1 MRAVFSCPTTFMK
14 LATHSKKYLIL
25 KIILSH
31 DFHVAGVKNDFMI
44 HQMLAF
50 KPLSLTS
57 LCSGVF
63 IFFTTLLPRVAY
75 AQNSPTEIVSNIK
88 ETNQLSYTLGT
99 RLKSND
105 IGDWQNSARV
115 RPVIG
120 LRYGKWQLGIG
131 DGRAWRNL
139 GQFGSEPT
147 LSYQVMDEP
156 DLNIGLSMRV
166 HNVSTG
172 ESFDVFEGGKNTL
185 RTRVMMHRK
194 INQRW
199 RLNADWTQDIL
210 NKGDSTTL
218 NLGLSYAW
226 PVFQQ
231 SELILHADSTWA
243 TAEHWRNSGS
253 QVKQGTLDLVSSG
266 FQKVSAGLTFKQS
279 ISKHWAWYSSYAIS
293 QPIAELRK
301 AQARE
306 ISSGQI
312 GILYFQR

>member
-1 MRAVFSCPTTFMK
+1 
-14 LATHSKKYLIL
+14 
-25 KIILSH
+25 
-31 DFHVAGVKNDFMI
+31 MI
-44 HQMLAF
+44 HPMHALKQMILHA
-50 KPLSLTS
+50 
-57 LCSGVF
+57 LCLVVI
-63 IFFTTLLPRVAY
+63 IFSSILLPSTAN
-75 AQNSPTEIVSNIK
+75 AQNSSTEASPVIS
-88 ETNQLSYTLGT
+88 ESDQLYYTLGT

-105 IGDWQNSARV
+105 LGDWQNSARV

-147 LSYQVMDEP
+147 LSYQVMDEQ

-185 RTRVMMHRK
+185 RTRVMVHRK

-199 RLNADWTQDIL
+199 RFNADWTQDVL
-210 NKGDSTTL
+210 NKGDGTTL
-218 NLGLSYAW
+218 SLGLSYAW

-253 QVKQGTLDLVSSG
+253 QFKTGPLNLVTTG

-279 ISKHWAWYSSYAIS
+279 ISRHWAWYSSFAIS
-293 QPIAELRK
+293 QPIAELK
-301 AQARE
+301 KISGSNE
-306 ISSGQI
+306 IVSGQI
-312 GILYFQR
+312 GILYFKR

>member
-1 MRAVFSCPTTFMK
+1 
-14 LATHSKKYLIL
+14 
-25 KIILSH
+25 
-31 DFHVAGVKNDFMI
+31 MI
-44 HQMLAF
+44 HPMHAIKQMSLAAF
-50 KPLSLTS
+50 CFAAFILTA
-57 LCSGVF
+57 
-63 IFFTTLLPRVAY
+63 TLLPSLAK
-75 AQNSPTEIVSNIK
+75 AQNSSTESASLIEEVD
-88 ETNQLSYTLGT
+88 QLSYTLGT

-105 IGDWQNSARV
+105 MGNWQNTARV

-194 INQRW
+194 INKRW
-199 RLNADWTQDIL
+199 RLNVDWTQDIL

-243 TAEHWRNSGS
+243 TAEHWRNSS
-253 QVKQGTLDLVSSG
+253 LQVKQGPLDLVSTG

-279 ISKHWAWYSSYAIS
+279 ISKHWAWYSTFAIS
-293 QPIAELRK
+293 QPIADLK
-301 AQARE
+301 NVQARG
-306 ISSGQI
+306 ISAGQI
-312 GILYFQR
+312 GVLYFQR

>member
-1 MRAVFSCPTTFMK
+1 
-14 LATHSKKYLIL
+14 
-25 KIILSH
+25 
-31 DFHVAGVKNDFMI
+31 MI
-44 HQMLAF
+44 HPMHAIKQMNLHA
-50 KPLSLTS
+50 LGL
-57 LCSGVF
+57 VF
-63 IFFTTLLPRVAY
+63 IIFSMSFLPCAAK
-75 AQNSPTEIVSNIK
+75 AQNNSTETSAIIG
-88 ETNQLSYTLGT
+88 EADQIYYTLGT

-105 IGDWQNSARV
+105 MGDWQNTARV

-172 ESFDVFEGGKNTL
+172 ESFDAFEGGKNTL

-194 INQRW
+194 INKRW
-199 RLNADWTQDIL
+199 RLNGDWTQDIL
-210 NKGDSTTL
+210 NKGDGTTL

-243 TAEHWRNSGS
+243 TAEHWRNSALYA
-253 QVKQGTLDLVSSG
+253 KQGPLDLVSTG

-279 ISKHWAWYSSYAIS
+279 ISRHWAWYSTFAIS
-293 QPIAELRK
+293 QPIAELK
-301 AQARE
+301 KVQARE

>member
-1 MRAVFSCPTTFMK
+1 MHALKQMILHALCLVVIIFS
-14 LATHSKKYLIL
+14 
-25 KIILSH
+25 IIL
-31 DFHVAGVKNDFMI
+31 
-44 HQMLAF
+44 
-50 KPLSLTS
+50 
-57 LCSGVF
+57 
-63 IFFTTLLPRVAY
+63 LPSTVN
-75 AQNSPTEIVSNIK
+75 AQNSSTEASPVIS
-88 ETNQLSYTLGT
+88 ESDQLYYTLGT

-105 IGDWQNSARV
+105 LGDWQNTARV

-147 LSYQVMDEP
+147 LSYQVMDEQ

-185 RTRVMMHRK
+185 RTRVMLHRK

-199 RLNADWTQDIL
+199 RFNADWTQDVL
-210 NKGDSTTL
+210 NKGDGTTL
-218 NLGLSYAW
+218 NLGLSYTW

-253 QVKQGTLDLVSSG
+253 QFKTGSLNLVTSG

-279 ISKHWAWYSSYAIS
+279 LSRHWAWYSSFAIS
-293 QPIAELRK
+293 QPIAELKRISGSN
-301 AQARE
+301 E
-306 ISSGQI
+306 IASGQI
-312 GILYFQR
+312 GILYFKR

>member
-1 MRAVFSCPTTFMK
+1 
-14 LATHSKKYLIL
+14 
-25 KIILSH
+25 
-31 DFHVAGVKNDFMI
+31 MI
-44 HQMLAF
+44 HPMHALKQMILHA
-50 KPLSLTS
+50 
-57 LCSGVF
+57 LCLVVI
-63 IFFTTLLPRVAY
+63 IFSSILLPSTAN
-75 AQNSPTEIVSNIK
+75 AQNSSTEASPVIS
-88 ETNQLSYTLGT
+88 ESDQLYYTLGT

-105 IGDWQNSARV
+105 LGDWQNSARV

-147 LSYQVMDEP
+147 LSYQVMDEQ

-185 RTRVMMHRK
+185 RSRVMLHRK

-199 RLNADWTQDIL
+199 RFNADWTQDVL
-210 NKGDSTTL
+210 NKGDGTTL
-218 NLGLSYAW
+218 SLGLSYAW

-243 TAEHWRNSGS
+243 TAEHWRNTGS
-253 QVKQGTLDLVSSG
+253 QFKTGPLNLVTTG

-279 ISKHWAWYSSYAIS
+279 ISRHWAWYSSFAIS
-293 QPIAELRK
+293 QPIAELKRISGSN
-301 AQARE
+301 E
-306 ISSGQI
+306 IASGQI
-312 GILYFQR
+312 GILYFKR

>member
-1 MRAVFSCPTTFMK
+1 M
-14 LATHSKKYLIL
+14 
-25 KIILSH
+25 
-31 DFHVAGVKNDFMI
+31 MI
-44 HQMLAF
+44 HPMHAIKQMNLHA
-50 KPLSLTS
+50 LGL
-57 LCSGVF
+57 VF
-63 IFFTTLLPRVAY
+63 IIFSISFLPCTAK
-75 AQNSPTEIVSNIK
+75 AQNNSTETSAIIG
-88 ETNQLSYTLGT
+88 EADQIYYTLGT

-105 IGDWQNSARV
+105 MGDWQNTARV

-194 INQRW
+194 INKRW
-199 RLNADWTQDIL
+199 RLNGDWTQDIL
-210 NKGDSTTL
+210 NKGDGTTL
-218 NLGLSYAW
+218 NLGLSYAG

-243 TAEHWRNSGS
+243 TAEHWRNSAS
-253 QVKQGTLDLVSSG
+253 HVKQGPLDLVSTG

-279 ISKHWAWYSSYAIS
+279 ISRHWAWYSTFAIS
-293 QPIAELRK
+293 QPIAELK
-301 AQARE
+301 KVQARE

>member
-1 MRAVFSCPTTFMK
+1 MSHGINLAAVQT
-14 LATHSKKYLIL
+14 Y
-25 KIILSH
+25 
-31 DFHVAGVKNDFMI
+31 FMI
-44 HQMLAF
+44 HPMYAAKQLNLATF
-50 KPLSLTS
+50 CLIAIILA
-57 LCSGVF
+57 
-63 IFFTTLLPRVAY
+63 TTLLPIVAN
-75 AQNSPTEIVSNIK
+75 AQNNLTESAFII
-88 ETNQLSYTLGT
+88 EEADQLSYTLGT

-105 IGDWQNSARV
+105 MGDWQNTARV

-147 LSYQVMDEP
+147 LSYQFMDEH
-156 DLNIGLSMRV
+156 DVNIGLSMRV

-185 RTRVMMHRK
+185 RTRVMLHRK

-199 RLNADWTQDIL
+199 RFNADWTQDVL
-210 NKGDSTTL
+210 NRGDGTTL

-253 QVKQGTLDLVSSG
+253 QFKTGSLNLVTSG

-279 ISKHWAWYSSYAIS
+279 LSRHWAWYSSFAIS
-293 QPIAELRK
+293 QPIAELKRISGSN
-301 AQARE
+301 E
-306 ISSGQI
+306 IASGQI
-312 GILYFQR
+312 GILYFKR

>member
-1 MRAVFSCPTTFMK
+1 MH
-14 LATHSKKYLIL
+14 ATK
-25 KIILSH
+25 
-31 DFHVAGVKNDFMI
+31 
-44 HQMLAF
+44 Q
-50 KPLSLTS
+50 TS
-57 LCSGVF
+57 LDAFCFVAF
-63 IFFTTLLPRVAY
+63 ILTATLLPSLAI
-75 AQNSPTEIVSNIK
+75 AQNSSTASASLIEEVD
-88 ETNQLSYTLGT
+88 QLSYTLGT

-105 IGDWQNSARV
+105 MGNWQNTARV

-172 ESFDVFEGGKNTL
+172 ESFDAFEGGKNTL

-194 INQRW
+194 INKRW
-199 RLNADWTQDIL
+199 RLNGDWTQDIL
-210 NKGDSTTL
+210 NKGDGTTL

-243 TAEHWRNSGS
+243 TAEHWRNSALYA
-253 QVKQGTLDLVSSG
+253 KQGSLDLVSTG

-279 ISKHWAWYSSYAIS
+279 ISRHWAWYSTFAIS
-293 QPIAELRK
+293 QPIAELK
-301 AQARE
+301 KVQARE

>member
-1 MRAVFSCPTTFMK
+1 MIHPMHALKQMILHALCLVVIIFS
-14 LATHSKKYLIL
+14 
-25 KIILSH
+25 IILFPST
-31 DFHVAGVKNDFMI
+31 AN
-44 HQMLAF
+44 
-50 KPLSLTS
+50 
-57 LCSGVF
+57 
-63 IFFTTLLPRVAY
+63 
-75 AQNSPTEIVSNIK
+75 AQNSSTEASPVIS
-88 ETNQLSYTLGT
+88 ESDQLYYTLGT

-105 IGDWQNSARV
+105 LGDWQNTARV

-147 LSYQVMDEP
+147 LSYQVMDEQ

-185 RTRVMMHRK
+185 RTRVMLHRK

-199 RLNADWTQDIL
+199 RFNADWTQDVL
-210 NKGDSTTL
+210 NKGDGTTL

-253 QVKQGTLDLVSSG
+253 QFKTGSLNLVTSG

-279 ISKHWAWYSSYAIS
+279 LSRHWAWYSSFAIS
-293 QPIAELRK
+293 QPVAELKRISGSN
-301 AQARE
+301 E
-306 ISSGQI
+306 IASGQI
-312 GILYFQR
+312 GILYFKR

>member
-1 MRAVFSCPTTFMK
+1 MIQRMH
-14 LATHSKKYLIL
+14 ATK
-25 KIILSH
+25 
-31 DFHVAGVKNDFMI
+31 
-44 HQMLAF
+44 Q
-50 KPLSLTS
+50 TS
-57 LCSGVF
+57 LDAFCFVAF
-63 IFFTTLLPRVAY
+63 ILTATLLPSLAI
-75 AQNSPTEIVSNIK
+75 AQNSSTASTSLIE
-88 ETNQLSYTLGT
+88 EADQLSYTLGT

-105 IGDWQNSARV
+105 MGDWQNTARV

-194 INQRW
+194 INKRW
-199 RLNADWTQDIL
+199 RFNVDWTQDIL

-231 SELILHADSTWA
+231 SELILHTDSTWA
-243 TAEHWRNSGS
+243 TAEHWRNSS
-253 QVKQGTLDLVSSG
+253 LHVMQGPLDLVSTG

-279 ISKHWAWYSSYAIS
+279 ISRHWAWYSTFAIS
-293 QPIAELRK
+293 QPIADLK
-301 AQARE
+301 KVQARE

-312 GILYFQR
+312 GVLYFQR

>member
-1 MRAVFSCPTTFMK
+1 MIHPMHATKQMS
-14 LATHSKKYLIL
+14 LAAFCFVALIL
-25 KIILSH
+25 
-31 DFHVAGVKNDFMI
+31 A
-44 HQMLAF
+44 
-50 KPLSLTS
+50 
-57 LCSGVF
+57 
-63 IFFTTLLPRVAY
+63 TTLLPSLAI
-75 AQNSPTEIVSNIK
+75 AQNNSTESASIIG
-88 ETNQLSYTLGT
+88 EADQLSYTLGT

-105 IGDWQNSARV
+105 MGEWQNTARV

-194 INQRW
+194 INKRW
-199 RLNADWTQDIL
+199 RFNVDWTQDIL

-253 QVKQGTLDLVSSG
+253 QVKQGPLDLVSTG

-279 ISKHWAWYSSYAIS
+279 ISRHWAWYSSFAIS

-301 AQARE
+301 LQARE

-312 GILYFQR
+312 GVLYFQR

>member
-1 MRAVFSCPTTFMK
+1 
-14 LATHSKKYLIL
+14 
-25 KIILSH
+25 
-31 DFHVAGVKNDFMI
+31 MI
-44 HQMLAF
+44 HPMHALKQMILHA
-50 KPLSLTS
+50 
-57 LCSGVF
+57 LCLVVI
-63 IFFTTLLPRVAY
+63 IFSSILLPSTAN
-75 AQNSPTEIVSNIK
+75 AQNSSTEASPVIS
-88 ETNQLSYTLGT
+88 ESDQLYYTLGT

-105 IGDWQNSARV
+105 LGDWQNTARV

-147 LSYQVMDEP
+147 LSYQVMDEQ

-185 RTRVMMHRK
+185 RTRVMLHRK

-199 RLNADWTQDIL
+199 RFNADWTQDVL
-210 NKGDSTTL
+210 NKGDGTTL

-253 QVKQGTLDLVSSG
+253 QFKTGSLNLVTSG
-266 FQKVSAGLTFKQS
+266 FQKVRAGLTFKQS
-279 ISKHWAWYSSYAIS
+279 ISRHWAWYSSFAIS
-293 QPIAELRK
+293 QPIAELKRISGSN
-301 AQARE
+301 E
-306 ISSGQI
+306 IASGQI
-312 GILYFQR
+312 GILYFKR

>member
-1 MRAVFSCPTTFMK
+1 
-14 LATHSKKYLIL
+14 
-25 KIILSH
+25 
-31 DFHVAGVKNDFMI
+31 MI
-44 HQMLAF
+44 HPMYAIKQMILHALCLLVIIF
-50 KPLSLTS
+50 SL
-57 LCSGVF
+57 
-63 IFFTTLLPRVAY
+63 TLLPCTAN
-75 AQNSPTEIVSNIK
+75 AQNSSTETSSIIG
-88 ETNQLSYTLGT
+88 EADQLYYTLGT

-105 IGDWQNSARV
+105 LGDWQNTARI

-185 RTRVMMHRK
+185 RTRVMLHRK

-199 RLNADWTQDIL
+199 RLNADWTQDVL
-210 NKGDSTTL
+210 NKGDGTTL

-253 QVKQGTLDLVSSG
+253 QFKTGPLNLVTTG

-279 ISKHWAWYSSYAIS
+279 LSRHWAWYSSFAIA
-293 QPIAELRK
+293 QPIDELKRISGAK
-301 AQARE
+301 E
-306 ISSGQI
+306 IASGQI
-312 GILYFQR
+312 GILYFKR

>member
-1 MRAVFSCPTTFMK
+1 MNHLMHAIK
-14 LATHSKKYLIL
+14 
-25 KIILSH
+25 
-31 DFHVAGVKNDFMI
+31 
-44 HQMLAF
+44 QMNLHA
-50 KPLSLTS
+50 
-57 LCSGVF
+57 LCLVF
-63 IFFTTLLPRVAY
+63 IIFSMSFLPCTAKAQGNLTETSATTGEADQIY
-75 AQNSPTEIVSNIK
+75 
-88 ETNQLSYTLGT
+88 YTLGT

-105 IGDWQNSARV
+105 MGDWQNTARV

-172 ESFDVFEGGKNTL
+172 ESFDAFEGGKNTL

-194 INQRW
+194 INKRW
-199 RLNADWTQDIL
+199 RLNGDWTQDIL
-210 NKGDSTTL
+210 NKGDGTTL

-243 TAEHWRNSGS
+243 TAEHWRNSALYA
-253 QVKQGTLDLVSSG
+253 KQGPLDLVSTG

-279 ISKHWAWYSSYAIS
+279 ISRHWAWYSTFAIS
-293 QPIAELRK
+293 QPIAELK
-301 AQARE
+301 KVQARE

>member
-1 MRAVFSCPTTFMK
+1 MIHPMHALKQMILHALCLVVIIFS
-14 LATHSKKYLIL
+14 
-25 KIILSH
+25 IILFPST
-31 DFHVAGVKNDFMI
+31 AN
-44 HQMLAF
+44 
-50 KPLSLTS
+50 
-57 LCSGVF
+57 
-63 IFFTTLLPRVAY
+63 
-75 AQNSPTEIVSNIK
+75 AQNSSTEASPVIS
-88 ETNQLSYTLGT
+88 ESDQLYYTLGT

-105 IGDWQNSARV
+105 LGDWQNTARV

-147 LSYQVMDEP
+147 LSYQVMDEQ

-185 RTRVMMHRK
+185 RTRFMLHRK

-199 RLNADWTQDIL
+199 RFNADWTQDVL
-210 NKGDSTTL
+210 NKGDGTTL

-253 QVKQGTLDLVSSG
+253 QFKTGPLNLVTTG

-279 ISKHWAWYSSYAIS
+279 ISRHWAWYSSFAIS
-293 QPIAELRK
+293 QPIAELKR
-301 AQARE
+301 
-306 ISSGQI
+306 ISGPNDIASGQI
-312 GILYFQR
+312 GILYFKR

>member
-1 MRAVFSCPTTFMK
+1 MNHLMHAIK
-14 LATHSKKYLIL
+14 
-25 KIILSH
+25 
-31 DFHVAGVKNDFMI
+31 
-44 HQMLAF
+44 QMNLHA
-50 KPLSLTS
+50 LGL
-57 LCSGVF
+57 VF
-63 IFFTTLLPRVAY
+63 IIFSMSFLPCTAK
-75 AQNSPTEIVSNIK
+75 AQNNLTETSAIIG
-88 ETNQLSYTLGT
+88 EADQLYYTLGT

-105 IGDWQNSARV
+105 MGDWPNTARV

-194 INQRW
+194 INKRW
-199 RLNADWTQDIL
+199 RLNVDWTQDIL
-210 NKGDSTTL
+210 NKGDGTTL

-243 TAEHWRNSGS
+243 TAEHWRNSALY
-253 QVKQGTLDLVSSG
+253 VKQGPLDLVSTG

-279 ISKHWAWYSSYAIS
+279 ISRHWAWYSTFAIS
-293 QPIAELRK
+293 QPIAELK
-301 AQARE
+301 KVQARE

>member
-1 MRAVFSCPTTFMK
+1 
-14 LATHSKKYLIL
+14 
-25 KIILSH
+25 
-31 DFHVAGVKNDFMI
+31 MI
-44 HQMLAF
+44 HPMHALKQMILHA
-50 KPLSLTS
+50 
-57 LCSGVF
+57 LCLVVI
-63 IFFTTLLPRVAY
+63 IFSSILLPSTAN
-75 AQNSPTEIVSNIK
+75 AQNSSTEASPVIS
-88 ETNQLSYTLGT
+88 ESDQLYYTLGT

-105 IGDWQNSARV
+105 LGDWQNTARV

-147 LSYQVMDEP
+147 LSYQVMDEQ

-185 RTRVMMHRK
+185 RTRVMLHRK
-194 INQRW
+194 INKRW
-199 RLNADWTQDIL
+199 RFNADWTQDVL
-210 NKGDSTTL
+210 NKGDGTTL

-243 TAEHWRNSGS
+243 TADHWRNSGS
-253 QVKQGTLDLVSSG
+253 QFKTGSLNLVTSG

-279 ISKHWAWYSSYAIS
+279 LSRHWAWYSSFAIS
-293 QPIAELRK
+293 QPIAELKRISGSN
-301 AQARE
+301 E
-306 ISSGQI
+306 IASGQI
-312 GILYFQR
+312 GILYFKR

>member
-1 MRAVFSCPTTFMK
+1 M
-14 LATHSKKYLIL
+14 
-25 KIILSH
+25 SH
-31 DFHVAGVKNDFMI
+31 GINLAGVQTYFMI
-44 HQMLAF
+44 HPMFAAKQLNFATFCLIAIILA
-50 KPLSLTS
+50 
-57 LCSGVF
+57 
-63 IFFTTLLPRVAY
+63 TTLLPIVAN
-75 AQNSPTEIVSNIK
+75 AQNNLTESASIIG
-88 ETNQLSYTLGT
+88 EADQLSYTLGT

-105 IGDWQNSARV
+105 MGDWQNTARV

-147 LSYQVMDEP
+147 LSYQFMDEH
-156 DLNIGLSMRV
+156 DVNIGLSMRV

-185 RTRVMMHRK
+185 RTRIMLHRK

-199 RLNADWTQDIL
+199 RFNADWTQDVL
-210 NKGDSTTL
+210 NRGDGTTL

-253 QVKQGTLDLVSSG
+253 QFKTGSLNLVTSG

-279 ISKHWAWYSSYAIS
+279 LSRHWAWYSSFAIS
-293 QPIAELRK
+293 QPIAELKRISGSK
-301 AQARE
+301 E
-306 ISSGQI
+306 IASGQI
-312 GILYFQR
+312 GILYFKR

>member
-1 MRAVFSCPTTFMK
+1 MHAIK
-14 LATHSKKYLIL
+14 
-25 KIILSH
+25 
-31 DFHVAGVKNDFMI
+31 
-44 HQMLAF
+44 QMNLHA
-50 KPLSLTS
+50 LGL
-57 LCSGVF
+57 VF
-63 IFFTTLLPRVAY
+63 IIFSMSFLPCTAK
-75 AQNSPTEIVSNIK
+75 AQNNSTETSAIIG
-88 ETNQLSYTLGT
+88 EADQIYYTLGT
-99 RLKSND
+99 RLKSYD
-105 IGDWQNSARV
+105 MGDWQNTARV

-194 INQRW
+194 INKRW
-199 RLNADWTQDIL
+199 RLNGDWTQDIL
-210 NKGDSTTL
+210 NKGDGTTL

-243 TAEHWRNSGS
+243 TAEHWRNSAS
-253 QVKQGTLDLVSSG
+253 YVKQGPLDLVSTD
-266 FQKVSAGLTFKQS
+266 FLKVSAGLTFKQS
-279 ISKHWAWYSSYAIS
+279 ISRHWAWYSTFAIS
-293 QPIAELRK
+293 QPIAELK
-301 AQARE
+301 KVQARE

>member
-1 MRAVFSCPTTFMK
+1 
-14 LATHSKKYLIL
+14 
-25 KIILSH
+25 
-31 DFHVAGVKNDFMI
+31 MI
-44 HQMLAF
+44 HPMHAIKQM
-50 KPLSLTS
+50 SLHA
-57 LCSGVF
+57 LGLVF
-63 IFFTTLLPRVAY
+63 IIFSMSFLPCTAK
-75 AQNSPTEIVSNIK
+75 AQNNSTETSAIIG
-88 ETNQLSYTLGT
+88 EADQIYYTLGT
-99 RLKSND
+99 RLKSYD
-105 IGDWQNSARV
+105 MGDWQNTARV

-172 ESFDVFEGGKNTL
+172 ESFDAFEGGKNTL

-194 INQRW
+194 INKRW
-199 RLNADWTQDIL
+199 RLNGDWTQDIL
-210 NKGDSTTL
+210 NKGDGTTL

-243 TAEHWRNSGS
+243 TAEHWRNSALYA
-253 QVKQGTLDLVSSG
+253 KQGPLDLVSTG

-279 ISKHWAWYSSYAIS
+279 ISRHWAWYSTFAIS
-293 QPIAELRK
+293 QPIAELK
-301 AQARE
+301 KVQARE

>member
-1 MRAVFSCPTTFMK
+1 
-14 LATHSKKYLIL
+14 
-25 KIILSH
+25 
-31 DFHVAGVKNDFMI
+31 MI
-44 HQMLAF
+44 HPMHAIKQMNLHA
-50 KPLSLTS
+50 LGL
-57 LCSGVF
+57 VF
-63 IFFTTLLPRVAY
+63 IIFSMSFLPCTAK
-75 AQNSPTEIVSNIK
+75 AQNNSTETSAIIG
-88 ETNQLSYTLGT
+88 EADQIYYTLGT
-99 RLKSND
+99 RLKSYD
-105 IGDWQNSARV
+105 MGDWQNTARV

-172 ESFDVFEGGKNTL
+172 ESFDAFEGGKNTL

-194 INQRW
+194 INKRW
-199 RLNADWTQDIL
+199 RLNGDWTQDIL
-210 NKGDSTTL
+210 NKGDGTTL

-243 TAEHWRNSGS
+243 TAEHWRNSALYA
-253 QVKQGTLDLVSSG
+253 KQGPLDLVSTG

-279 ISKHWAWYSSYAIS
+279 ISRHWAWYSTFAIS
-293 QPIAELRK
+293 QPIAELK
-301 AQARE
+301 KVQARE

>member
-1 MRAVFSCPTTFMK
+1 
-14 LATHSKKYLIL
+14 
-25 KIILSH
+25 
-31 DFHVAGVKNDFMI
+31 MI
-44 HQMLAF
+44 HPMHAIKQMNLHA
-50 KPLSLTS
+50 LGL
-57 LCSGVF
+57 VF
-63 IFFTTLLPRVAY
+63 IIFSMSFLPCTAK
-75 AQNSPTEIVSNIK
+75 AQNNLTETSAIIG
-88 ETNQLSYTLGT
+88 EADQIYYTLGT

-105 IGDWQNSARV
+105 MGDWKNTARV

-194 INQRW
+194 INKRW
-199 RLNADWTQDIL
+199 RLNGDWTQDIL
-210 NKGDSTTL
+210 NKGDGTTL

-243 TAEHWRNSGS
+243 TAEHWRNSALYA
-253 QVKQGTLDLVSSG
+253 KQGSLDLVSTG

-279 ISKHWAWYSSYAIS
+279 ISRHWAWYSTFAIS
-293 QPIAELRK
+293 QPIAELK
-301 AQARE
+301 KVQARE

>member
-1 MRAVFSCPTTFMK
+1 MIHPMHALKQMILHALCLVVIIFS
-14 LATHSKKYLIL
+14 
-25 KIILSH
+25 IIL
-31 DFHVAGVKNDFMI
+31 
-44 HQMLAF
+44 
-50 KPLSLTS
+50 
-57 LCSGVF
+57 
-63 IFFTTLLPRVAY
+63 LPSTVN
-75 AQNSPTEIVSNIK
+75 AQNSSTEASPVIS
-88 ETNQLSYTLGT
+88 ESDQLYYTLGT

-105 IGDWQNSARV
+105 LGDWQNTARV

-147 LSYQVMDEP
+147 LSYQVMDEQ

-185 RTRVMMHRK
+185 RTRVMLHRK

-199 RLNADWTQDIL
+199 RFNADWTQDVL
-210 NKGDSTTL
+210 NKGDGTTI

-243 TAEHWRNSGS
+243 TAEHWRNSSSQFKTGS
-253 QVKQGTLDLVSSG
+253 LNLVTSG
-266 FQKVSAGLTFKQS
+266 FQKVSAGLTFRQS
-279 ISKHWAWYSSYAIS
+279 LSRHWAWYSSFAIS
-293 QPIAELRK
+293 QPIAELKRISGSN
-301 AQARE
+301 E
-306 ISSGQI
+306 IASGQI
-312 GILYFQR
+312 GILYFKR

>member
-1 MRAVFSCPTTFMK
+1 
-14 LATHSKKYLIL
+14 
-25 KIILSH
+25 
-31 DFHVAGVKNDFMI
+31 MI
-44 HQMLAF
+44 HPMHAIKQMNLHA
-50 KPLSLTS
+50 LGL
-57 LCSGVF
+57 VF
-63 IFFTTLLPRVAY
+63 IIFSMSFLPCTAK
-75 AQNSPTEIVSNIK
+75 AQNNSTETSAIIG
-88 ETNQLSYTLGT
+88 EADQIYYTLGT
-99 RLKSND
+99 RLKSYD
-105 IGDWQNSARV
+105 MGDWQNTARV

-194 INQRW
+194 INKRW
-199 RLNADWTQDIL
+199 RLNGDWTQDIL
-210 NKGDSTTL
+210 NKGDGTTL

-243 TAEHWRNSGS
+243 TAEHWRNSAS
-253 QVKQGTLDLVSSG
+253 HVKQGALDLVSTG

-279 ISKHWAWYSSYAIS
+279 ISRHWAWYSSFAIS
-293 QPIAELRK
+293 QPIAELK
-301 AQARE
+301 KVQARE

>member
-1 MRAVFSCPTTFMK
+1 MIHPMHALKQMILHALCLVVIIFS
-14 LATHSKKYLIL
+14 
-25 KIILSH
+25 IIL
-31 DFHVAGVKNDFMI
+31 
-44 HQMLAF
+44 
-50 KPLSLTS
+50 
-57 LCSGVF
+57 
-63 IFFTTLLPRVAY
+63 LPSTVN
-75 AQNSPTEIVSNIK
+75 AQNSSTEASPVIS
-88 ETNQLSYTLGT
+88 ESDQLYYTLGT

-105 IGDWQNSARV
+105 LGDWQNTARV

-147 LSYQVMDEP
+147 LSYQVMDEQ

-185 RTRVMMHRK
+185 RTRVMLHRK

-199 RLNADWTQDIL
+199 RFNADWTQDVL
-210 NKGDSTTL
+210 NKGDGTTL

-253 QVKQGTLDLVSSG
+253 QFKTGSLNLVTSG

-279 ISKHWAWYSSYAIS
+279 LSRHWAWYSSFAIS
-293 QPIAELRK
+293 QPVAELKRISGSN
-301 AQARE
+301 E
-306 ISSGQI
+306 IASGQI
-312 GILYFQR
+312 GILYFKR

>member
-1 MRAVFSCPTTFMK
+1 MHALKQMILHALCLVVIIFS
-14 LATHSKKYLIL
+14 
-25 KIILSH
+25 IIL
-31 DFHVAGVKNDFMI
+31 
-44 HQMLAF
+44 
-50 KPLSLTS
+50 
-57 LCSGVF
+57 
-63 IFFTTLLPRVAY
+63 LPSTAN
-75 AQNSPTEIVSNIK
+75 AQNSSTEASPVIS
-88 ETNQLSYTLGT
+88 ESDQLYYTLGT

-105 IGDWQNSARV
+105 LGDWQNTARV

-147 LSYQVMDEP
+147 LSYQVMDEQ

-185 RTRVMMHRK
+185 RTRVMLHRK

-199 RLNADWTQDIL
+199 RFNADWTQDVL
-210 NKGDSTTL
+210 NRGDGTTL

-253 QVKQGTLDLVSSG
+253 QFKTGSLNLVTTG

-279 ISKHWAWYSSYAIS
+279 LSRHWAWYSSFAIS
-293 QPIAELRK
+293 QPIAELKRISGSN
-301 AQARE
+301 E
-306 ISSGQI
+306 IASGQI
-312 GILYFQR
+312 GILYFKR

>member
-1 MRAVFSCPTTFMK
+1 
-14 LATHSKKYLIL
+14 
-25 KIILSH
+25 LSH
-31 DFHVAGVKNDFMI
+31 GFHVAGVQKDFMT
-44 HQMLAF
+44 HQMYANKQMSF
-50 KPLSLTS
+50 ASI
-57 LCSGVF
+57 CSGVIIMF
-63 IFFTTLLPRVAY
+63 VAHLPSMSY
-75 AQNSPTEIVSNIK
+75 AQSSPATVASTIE
-88 ETNQLSYTLGT
+88 EADQLYYTLGT

-105 IGDWQNSARV
+105 MGDLQNSARV

-185 RTRVMMHRK
+185 RTRVMMHKK
-194 INQRW
+194 INKRW
-199 RLNADWTQDIL
+199 RLNVDWTQDIL

-243 TAEHWRNSGS
+243 TAEHWRNSGL
-253 QVKQGTLDLVSSG
+253 QVQQLHLDPVSTG

-301 AQARE
+301 VQARE

>member
-1 MRAVFSCPTTFMK
+1 MNHLMHAIK
-14 LATHSKKYLIL
+14 
-25 KIILSH
+25 
-31 DFHVAGVKNDFMI
+31 
-44 HQMLAF
+44 QMNPYA
-50 KPLSLTS
+50 
-57 LCSGVF
+57 LCLVF
-63 IFFTTLLPRVAY
+63 IIFSMSFLPCTAK
-75 AQNSPTEIVSNIK
+75 AQNNLTETSAIIG
-88 ETNQLSYTLGT
+88 EADQIYYTLGT

-105 IGDWQNSARV
+105 MGDWKNTARV

-172 ESFDVFEGGKNTL
+172 ESFDAFEGGKNTL

-194 INQRW
+194 INKRW
-199 RLNADWTQDIL
+199 RLNGDWTQDIL
-210 NKGDSTTL
+210 NKGDGTTL

-243 TAEHWRNSGS
+243 TAEHWRNSALYA
-253 QVKQGTLDLVSSG
+253 KQGPLDLVSTG

-279 ISKHWAWYSSYAIS
+279 ISRHWAWYSTFAIS
-293 QPIAELRK
+293 QPIAELK
-301 AQARE
+301 KVQARE

>member
-1 MRAVFSCPTTFMK
+1 MIHPMHALKQMILHALCLVVIIFS
-14 LATHSKKYLIL
+14 
-25 KIILSH
+25 IIL
-31 DFHVAGVKNDFMI
+31 
-44 HQMLAF
+44 
-50 KPLSLTS
+50 
-57 LCSGVF
+57 
-63 IFFTTLLPRVAY
+63 LPSTVN
-75 AQNSPTEIVSNIK
+75 AQNSSTEASPVIS
-88 ETNQLSYTLGT
+88 ESDQLYYTLGT

-105 IGDWQNSARV
+105 LGDWQNTARV

-147 LSYQVMDEP
+147 LSYQVMDEQ

-185 RTRVMMHRK
+185 RTRVMLHRK

-199 RLNADWTQDIL
+199 RFNADWTQDVL
-210 NKGDSTTL
+210 NKGDGTTL
-218 NLGLSYAW
+218 NLGLSYTW

-253 QVKQGTLDLVSSG
+253 QFKTGSLNLVTTG

-279 ISKHWAWYSSYAIS
+279 LSRHWAWYSSFAIS
-293 QPIAELRK
+293 QPIAELKRISGSN
-301 AQARE
+301 E
-306 ISSGQI
+306 IASGQI
-312 GILYFQR
+312 GILYFKR

>member
-1 MRAVFSCPTTFMK
+1 
-14 LATHSKKYLIL
+14 
-25 KIILSH
+25 
-31 DFHVAGVKNDFMI
+31 MI
-44 HQMLAF
+44 HPMHALKQMILHA
-50 KPLSLTS
+50 
-57 LCSGVF
+57 LCLVVI
-63 IFFTTLLPRVAY
+63 IFSSILLPSTAN
-75 AQNSPTEIVSNIK
+75 AQNSSTEASPVIS
-88 ETNQLSYTLGT
+88 ESDQLYYTLGT

-105 IGDWQNSARV
+105 LGDWQNTARV

-147 LSYQVMDEP
+147 LSYQVMDEQ

-185 RTRVMMHRK
+185 RTRVMLHRK

-199 RLNADWTQDIL
+199 RFNADWTQDVL
-210 NKGDSTTL
+210 NKGDGTTL

-253 QVKQGTLDLVSSG
+253 QFKTGSLNLVTSG
-266 FQKVSAGLTFKQS
+266 FHKVSAGLTFKQS
-279 ISKHWAWYSSYAIS
+279 LSRHWAWYSSFAIS
-293 QPIAELRK
+293 QPIAELKRISGSN
-301 AQARE
+301 E
-306 ISSGQI
+306 IASGQI
-312 GILYFQR
+312 GILYFKR